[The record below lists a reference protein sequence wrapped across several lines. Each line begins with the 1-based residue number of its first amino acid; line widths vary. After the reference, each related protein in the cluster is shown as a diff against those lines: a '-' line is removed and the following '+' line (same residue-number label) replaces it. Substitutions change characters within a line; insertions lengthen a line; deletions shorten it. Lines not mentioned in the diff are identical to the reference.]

1 MNNERIFLNQQK
13 KFPCINVNGGWRY
26 NGRKWLDFEF
36 PSMSKNIFQIS
47 FKTPIWAYRNSN
59 FNRKL
64 LRKIYAKYC
73 SFCCFVVG
81 LVKFKTSVRQ
91 KCLFTIVFYIW
102 SVRAPKL
109 QGLLFKTLIYVR
121 SPIIV
126 AAVGNYIWNQ
136 KLVKNDSKSHN
147 SLQIFHWNER
157 KPFYFFY
164 IYHSNHRVRSL
175 CTFLNGRPVSKTP
188 VWFFFSNHE
197 NRS

>member
-1 MNNERIFLNQQK
+1 MLTGADDIMAENDLTLSFLQCQKIFSRLAFK
-13 KFPCINVNGGWRY
+13 H
-26 NGRKWLDFEF
+26 LFEH
-36 PSMSKNIFQIS
+36 IEIQIL
-47 FKTPIWAYRNSN
+47 TENY
-59 FNRKL
+59 
-64 LRKIYAKYC
+64 YAKC
-73 SFCCFVVG
+73 TQSIVPFVVG
-81 LVKFKTSVRQ
+81 LVKFNTSVRQ

-157 KPFYFFY
+157 K
-164 IYHSNHRVRSL
+164 
-175 CTFLNGRPVSKTP
+175 TFLFILYLSFKPLSSFSAQIPKWETRPKNSRLI
-188 VWFFFSNHE
+188 FFKS
-197 NRS
+197 RK

>member
-1 MNNERIFLNQQK
+1 
-13 KFPCINVNGGWRY
+13 
-26 NGRKWLDFEF
+26 
-36 PSMSKNIFQIS
+36 MSKNIFQIS

-157 KPFYFFY
+157 K
-164 IYHSNHRVRSL
+164 
-175 CTFLNGRPVSKTP
+175 TFLFLLYLSFKPLSSFSAHIPKWETRPKNSRLI
-188 VWFFFSNHE
+188 FFKS
-197 NRS
+197 RK